1 MTTFEEFKIK
11 YIHSNKKQLEK
22 LTPQQKIDKINDA
35 DRQTTSFIDN
45 SIEAGILLGGN
56 GAFTP
61 WGSLS
66 LSRARSLYDLV

>member
-1 MTTFEEFKIK
+1 MNYDI
-11 YIHSNKKQLEK
+11 IHFYHDIIVHIIAVIS
-22 LTPQQKIDKINDA
+22 

>member
-1 MTTFEEFKIK
+1 MGSPLTFFFEFFAKNHPNAI
-11 YIHSNKKQLEK
+11 S
-22 LTPQQKIDKINDA
+22 

>member
-1 MTTFEEFKIK
+1 MSRYTIRIAVYTYNNFITFQGDF
-11 YIHSNKKQLEK
+11 
-22 LTPQQKIDKINDA
+22 PMFV

>member
-1 MTTFEEFKIK
+1 MTEVV
-11 YIHSNKKQLEK
+11 
-22 LTPQQKIDKINDA
+22 TPARFVAIISLRIVTLA
-35 DRQTTSFIDN
+35 HRQTTSFIDN